1 MQGVLLHAPPP
12 EKHQPPMI
20 DQGFEVTKYQQ
31 NVDFPIKSEPDHCTH
46 TSGYQSLVSRH
57 VAEFAL
63 KFII

>member
-31 NVDFPIKSEPDHCTH
+31 NVDFPIKDEPDHCTH
-46 TSGYQSLVSRH
+46 TSGYQSLVS
-57 VAEFAL
+57 
-63 KFII
+63 